1 MKGLGGAMAMFT
13 KKETERKNLEA
24 VQQSIDTKYN
34 KAQFAEAR
42 QFDRLEK
49 DILAAILSEEK
60 TYTVQEA
67 QQHIQQF
74 MNEEAQ

>member
-13 KKETERKNLEA
+13 KKETDRKNLEA
-24 VQQSIDTKYN
+24 DQQPNDTKYN
-34 KAQFAEAR
+34 KEQFTEAR
-42 QFDRLEK
+42 QFNRLEK
-49 DILAAILSEEK
+49 DILAAILSEKK

-74 MNEEAQ
+74 MNGEAQ